1 MAEDSCY
8 PRKQR
13 QRKHGCKHGS
23 FQNGKNKLLKG
34 WGVRSKKANEEMALY
49 NLTMKVNRLEL
60 LKANIG
66 LEMIAGTDELDKY
79 MAEILQG
86 RTEDELKRMG
96 GILGKSVKANSKK
109 AAAIPNA
116 SFHNATFSD
125 RIWMYQDLLKAD
137 LSKLLQTG
145 LIQGKNPRVLARELK
160 KTFDTT
166 TYNAERLM
174 RTELARVQTEAQK
187 QSFQR
192 NGFSLYEYIANIN
205 CCDICQGLNGKHFKV
220 ESMMPG
226 ENAPPMHP
234 HCRCSTAAWEDSEEY
249 NAWVDYLASGGTTE
263 KWNASEKFI
272 FKSIRRHKRNQIGGT
287 TGKWNKTLENSKN
300 SSKIKLGNADVRKWY
315 ISEVGSIKN
324 SIDKSLP
331 IEEQAR
337 QAFEARNRIRTEAR
351 NMMADEETRK
361 LLDKE
366 RPNKTF
372 EELIESKMKRKG
384 MTREEAIF
392 DILETATKT
401 NEDVNKE
408 LGLGDD

>member
-160 KTFDTT
+160 KAFDTT

>member
-1 MAEDSCY
+1 
-8 PRKQR
+8 
-13 QRKHGCKHGS
+13 
-23 FQNGKNKLLKG
+23 
-34 WGVRSKKANEEMALY
+34 
-49 NLTMKVNRLEL
+49 
-60 LKANIG
+60 
-66 LEMIAGTDELDKY
+66 
-79 MAEILQG
+79 
-86 RTEDELKRMG
+86 
-96 GILGKSVKANSKK
+96 
-109 AAAIPNA
+109 
-116 SFHNATFSD
+116 
-125 RIWMYQDLLKAD
+125 
-137 LSKLLQTG
+137 
-145 LIQGKNPRVLARELK
+145 
-160 KTFDTT
+160 
-166 TYNAERLM
+166 
-174 RTELARVQTEAQK
+174 
-187 QSFQR
+187 
-192 NGFSLYEYIANIN
+192 
-205 CCDICQGLNGKHFKV
+205 
-220 ESMMPG
+220 MPG

-234 HCRCSTAAWEDSEEY
+234 NCRCSTAAWEDSEEY

-315 ISEVGSIKN
+315 ISEVESIKN